1 MQLQKEVK
9 NLLRKLNVSLPTK
22 AIATRFYAVRFL
34 CVGCEV
40 HVPSLPL
47 LPIHT
52 SCFHATHFSP
62 IPPFCLVLVLVLVL
76 VLLLVLLLVL
86 ALLLG
91 MAMLTVGDA
100 LGIDRTLLLRLA
112 EKLVRQQTASAKK
125 EPSSLRKDGLTSL
138 LQRSTVSVVCFVL
151 FHGLKGI
158 KHAAG
163 RAGVLL
169 RALSNWAPGCC
180 EAGCPASRA
189 CVWVSSLSSHTHTHS
204 HAHAHALTRT
214 HLTRCIPPSFFS
226 LMARV

>member
-1 MQLQKEVK
+1 MPLALTEPCCFV
-9 NLLRKLNVSLPTK
+9 LLRS
-22 AIATRFYAVRFL
+22 L
-34 CVGCEV
+34 CVN
-40 HVPSLPL
+40 
-47 LPIHT
+47 
-52 SCFHATHFSP
+52 
-62 IPPFCLVLVLVLVL
+62 
-76 VLLLVLLLVL
+76 
-86 ALLLG
+86 
-91 MAMLTVGDA
+91 
-100 LGIDRTLLLRLA
+100 
-112 EKLVRQQTASAKK
+112 KLQAQKK

-214 HLTRCIPPSFFS
+214 HLTRCIPTFFFFFLDGPCVNGVSFCGAMTIPTTPTGCWQALCTS
-226 LMARV
+226 LLCNFVRRLILACHPKDRTRAVCMLPCKPQSLA